1 MFEYLIEKLYFSWK
15 IREQAIHL
23 QILNVNSLFL

>member
-23 QILNVNSLFL
+23 QILNVNVFL